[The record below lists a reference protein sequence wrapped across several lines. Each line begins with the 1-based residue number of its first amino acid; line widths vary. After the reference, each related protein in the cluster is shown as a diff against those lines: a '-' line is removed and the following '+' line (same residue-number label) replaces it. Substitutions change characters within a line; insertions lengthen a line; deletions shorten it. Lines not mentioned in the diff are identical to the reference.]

1 MPTAT
6 LTAPLTSL
14 GHELPTGPDAFGWL
28 RDSTDATGDPGE
40 LRQRFADDGYLFIRD
55 FFDTDLVLDARRSV
69 FEKLA
74 AGGQL
79 DPERPVMD
87 GVVRPSMR
95 QVEGAATG
103 DGAGSPDRNFRPDL
117 AAADAA
123 VERVVYGPELL
134 GFYERFV
141 AEPIRHFDFTWLRVI
156 GPGEGTPC
164 HCDWVY
170 MGRGSRRLM
179 TCWVPYVDVP
189 LEVGGLMLLE
199 GSFRQE
205 KKLKGYLERDVDTY
219 CENRPGDV
227 QRVKDGG
234 GSSFPGHL
242 SRRPD
247 LLPKQFDGRW
257 LTAETFRPGD
267 FITFRMDLVHGSLD
281 NRSDRVRMSTD
292 TRYQPASDPADERW
306 IGENPPG
313 HGKAGKRGRIC

>member
-1 MPTAT
+1 MPTETSTAT

-14 GHELPTGPDAFGWL
+14 GHELPTDPDSFGWL
-28 RDSTDATGDPGE
+28 RESTDATDDPAE

-55 FFDTDLVLDARRSV
+55 FFDPELVLDARRSV

-79 DPERPVMD
+79 DPDRPVMD
-87 GVVRPSMR
+87 GVLHPSIR
-95 QVEGAATG
+95 
-103 DGAGSPDRNFRPDL
+103 DDSAGGGGHRGFRPDL
-117 AAADAA
+117 AAADPA
-123 VERVVYGPELL
+123 VERVVYGPKLL
-134 GFYERFV
+134 GFYERFF

-156 GPGEGTPC
+156 GTGNGTPC

-179 TCWVPYVDVP
+179 TCWVPYVEVP

-205 KKLKGYLERDVDTY
+205 KKLKGYLEKDVDTY

-234 GSSFPGHL
+234 GSSFPGYL
-242 SRRPD
+242 SQRPD
-247 LLPKQFDGRW
+247 LLPKQFGGRW
-257 LTAETFRPGD
+257 LTAEAFRPGD
-267 FITFRMDLVHGSLD
+267 FITFRMDMVHGSLD
-281 NRSDRVRMSTD
+281 NHSDRVRMSTD
-292 TRYQPASDPADERW
+292 TRYQPASEPADERW
-306 IGENPPG
+306 VGPNPPG

>member
-1 MPTAT
+1 MSTDTSTAT

-14 GHELPTGPDAFGWL
+14 GHELPTDPESFGWL
-28 RDSTDATGDPGE
+28 RESTDATDDPAE

-55 FFDTDLVLDARRSV
+55 FFDAALVLDARRSV
-69 FEKLA
+69 FKKLA
-74 AGGQL
+74 VGGQL
-79 DPERPVMD
+79 DPDRPVMD
-87 GVVRPSMR
+87 GVLHPSTR
-95 QVEGAATG
+95 
-103 DGAGSPDRNFRPDL
+103 DDSAGGGGRRSFRPDL

-134 GFYERFV
+134 GFYERFF

-156 GPGEGTPC
+156 PTGQGTPC

-227 QRVKDGG
+227 QRVKDNGG
-234 GSSFPGHL
+234 QSFPGYL
-242 SRRPD
+242 SQRPD

-257 LTAETFRPGD
+257 LTAEAFRPGD
-267 FITFRMDLVHGSLD
+267 FITFRMDMVHGSLD
-281 NRSDRVRMSTD
+281 NHTDRVRMSTD
-292 TRYQPASDPADERW
+292 TRYQPASEPADERW
-306 IGENPPG
+306 VGPNPPG